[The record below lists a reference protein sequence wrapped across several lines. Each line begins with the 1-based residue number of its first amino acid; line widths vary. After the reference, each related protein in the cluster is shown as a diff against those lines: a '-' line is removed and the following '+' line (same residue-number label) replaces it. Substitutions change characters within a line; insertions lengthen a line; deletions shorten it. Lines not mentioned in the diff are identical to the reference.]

1 MSQPQFYRVKA
12 PFATATRVHKAGQ
25 VLAASDPE
33 ITKGRLQFLE
43 PLGVEQATAN
53 PGERRAVR
61 MPVASPEPAASSAA
75 PEPEQPTGMTTKSL
89 PKAKKG
95 R

>member
-12 PFATATRVHKAGQ
+12 PFATPTRVHKAGQ

-43 PLGVEQATAN
+43 PLGVEQATAA

-61 MPVASPEPAASSAA
+61 MPAPPPASVASPDSS
-75 PEPEQPTGMTTKSL
+75 ETESPTGMTTKSL